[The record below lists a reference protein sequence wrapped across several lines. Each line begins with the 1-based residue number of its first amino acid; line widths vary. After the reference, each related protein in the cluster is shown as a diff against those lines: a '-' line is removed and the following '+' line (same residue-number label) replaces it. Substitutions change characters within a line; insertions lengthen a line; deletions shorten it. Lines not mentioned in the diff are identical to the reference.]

1 MKDFEYMVECMERD
15 LIVMLMEKQGM
26 TMTEAFDTF
35 YNSETHEK
43 LNDARSGLYFQSP
56 GYVYSFLNNE
66 IKLLLSGKTQKSIKI
81 LPEAP

>member
-15 LIVMLMEKQGM
+15 QGM

-66 IKLLLSGKTQKSIKI
+66 IKYGKFS
-81 LPEAP
+81 

>member
-43 LNDARSGLYFQSP
+43 LNDARALD
-56 GYVYSFLNNE
+56 
-66 IKLLLSGKTQKSIKI
+66 SIFKARVMCI
-81 LPEAP
+81 VF

>member
-26 TMTEAFDTF
+26 TIIEALDAF

-43 LNDARSGLYFQSP
+43 LCDARSGLYFQSP
-56 GYVYSFLNNE
+56 GYVYSFRNNE
-66 IKLLLSGKTQKSIKI
+66 INYGKFF
-81 LPEAP
+81 

>member
-26 TMTEAFDTF
+26 TMTAAFDTF

-66 IKLLLSGKTQKSIKI
+66 IKYGKFS
-81 LPEAP
+81 